1 MADQL
6 FYEDLKGDKNN
17 YAFPYMYFKNVA
29 RHQRMKGVLGVQHF
43 SKRSSL
49 NKSKPHRYFGKNALR
64 RLTKIA
70 NTQPL
75 QPLCT
80 ETNPLGIYDSSTAL
94 YIQGR
99 KAERTNDEQTQG
111 IKELEMSRQT
121 ALFNEKLRENPH
133 NVNLWLSF
141 IEHQNSASFSLMEN
155 DSDISQSQ
163 HKKLGRNLHRRAQ
176 LERKVAILDKAIEH
190 NPKSVKLLTAR
201 LNIVA
206 EYWDVST
213 LHQEWRNVL
222 FLNPVSIEL
231 WNEYLN
237 FIENNFEGFSVA
249 LALKTYASCFQ
260 KLLQMQQ
267 PSFASHQR
275 PAHLEEFIIDIA
287 SRLCS
292 FLRQCGWIE
301 KSVSLSQALLEL
313 CFKRPNDISSPLTW
327 LESLWEARVP
337 RTGEV
342 DFIESAVATERQLP
356 IRAVHGID
364 ALEAEDAIITSNQ
377 SFPVIWRLIES
388 LRSREH
394 FQACSSSTDCDD
406 EDRFVSFT
414 DLSPYLFIGEKKNHL
429 QFRLLFGCL
438 VSLGIP
444 ILPAS
449 QAQLFWA
456 PLVLEDNLLRC
467 LANVPKIASLSS
479 SQPNI
484 VNNMSYLTFLRR
496 IVLQTYRLIKQPYQ
510 LELAL
515 WWLDVERVRIGAIA
529 RSSTQVDVKN
539 RWKEAKTW
547 VKAFLKDVSS
557 SDSVTTL
564 LLYNGYAAL
573 ELQMGNEEEY
583 RKILS
588 QLMKMYSVNPLLV
601 EQEKNPGLKAALIR
615 IWFSYARSLLR
626 CKAQGKPNQQ
636 AALAQLVALG
646 AGSTFSDRGTYTP
659 AMLLKAKRKY
669 QAVLQQ
675 MNENSIVDKV
685 SENLTFLY
693 PDELVELLGCYSY
706 FLSLTEGCRSAFH
719 MVEQW
724 LVSSQKRDLHFT
736 AEMRYNIEFVKY
748 HIRRECVYVN
758 LLELSSEAREW
769 AKDIQSRLFHDTICT
784 ALAEYPDSMQL
795 LTIFIN
801 SEERCSMFSGLWN
814 TLTMRAK
821 ATQSKSGSRAALAA
835 CLALANREEIVK
847 KGEETTFKELPGC
860 SGGTAT
866 LYLSYRRKMEHLAE
880 YCVSQY
886 PGRCVTLLWRIL
898 MHSAHVAGNPQRCKE
913 LFYRAIRDCPTS
925 KDICMDI
932 IQYEP
937 SSLKEVTNLMTEKDL
952 RLRFPL
958 EELELLLE
966 TEKEEN
972 ADGLHQVQIGNKND
986 SFVDA
991 TAYAEALK
999 SLTSESEDNFS
1010 EDLQQDSEED

>member
-1 MADQL
+1 MADQS
-6 FYEDLKGDKNN
+6 FYKDLKGDKNN
-17 YAFPYMYFKNVA
+17 LAFPYMYFKNVA
-29 RHQRMKGVLGVQHF
+29 RHQRMKGVLGVQNF
-43 SKRSSL
+43 SKGSSL
-49 NKSKPHRYFGKNALR
+49 KKSKKHRYFGKNALK

-70 NTQPL
+70 ITEPPQPL
-75 QPLCT
+75 LT
-80 ETNPLGIYDSSTAL
+80 ETNPLGIYDSSTAS
-94 YIQGR
+94 YIEGK
-99 KAERTNDEQTQG
+99 KAGKTNDEQTLG
-111 IKELEMSRQT
+111 GKEFEIPRQT

-133 NVNLWLSF
+133 DVNLWLSF
-141 IEHQNSASFSLMEN
+141 IEHQNAASLLMEN
-155 DSDISQSQ
+155 DSDSSQSQ
-163 HKKLGRNLHRRAQ
+163 HKKSGRNLHRRAL
-176 LERKVAILDKAIEH
+176 LERKIAILDKAIKH

-201 LNIVA
+201 LNVAA
-206 EYWDVST
+206 EYWDVPT

-231 WNEYLN
+231 WNEYQN

-260 KLLQMQQ
+260 KLLQMQH

-287 SRLCS
+287 TRLCS
-292 FLRQCGWIE
+292 FLRQCGWTE
-301 KSVSLSQALLEL
+301 KSVSLNQALLEL
-313 CFKRPNDISSPLTW
+313 CFKRPNDVSSPLTW
-327 LESLWEARVP
+327 LEALWEARVP
-337 RTGEV
+337 RMGEV
-342 DFIESAVATERQLP
+342 DFTESGAPRE
-356 IRAVHGID
+356 RAVHGID
-364 ALEAEDAIITSNQ
+364 ALEAEDEIITSNQ
-377 SFPVIWRLIES
+377 SFPIIWHRIEC

-414 DLSPYLFIGEKKNHL
+414 DLSPYLFICEKKYHL

-444 ILPAS
+444 LLPAS

-456 PLVLEDNLLRC
+456 PHFLEDNLLRC
-467 LANVPKIASLSS
+467 LVNVPKIASLSS
-479 SQPNI
+479 SQPDI

-529 RSSTQVDVKN
+529 RSSTQAECKN

-547 VKAFLKDVSS
+547 IKAFLKDVSS
-557 SDSVTTL
+557 SDSVTTV

-573 ELQMGNEEEY
+573 ELEMGNEEEY
-583 RKILS
+583 RKILT
-588 QLMKMYSVNPLLV
+588 QLMKIYSDNPLLV
-601 EQEKNPGLKAALIR
+601 EQEKNPGLRAALIR

-626 CKAQGKPNQQ
+626 CKNREKSDQPT
-636 AALAQLVALG
+636 ALAHLVALG
-646 AGSTFSDRGTYTP
+646 AGSTFSDRCTYTP

-669 QAVLQQ
+669 QTVLQQ
-675 MNENSIVDKV
+675 MNESIVDKV
-685 SENLTFLY
+685 SGNLTFLH

-706 FLSLTEGCRSAFH
+706 FLSLTDGCRSAFH

-724 LVSSQKRDLHFT
+724 LVSSQKKDLHFT
-736 AEMRYNIEFVKY
+736 AEMRYNIEFLRY
-748 HIRRECVYVN
+748 HTRRECVYVN
-758 LLELSSEAREW
+758 LLELSSAAREW
-769 AKDIQSRLFHDTICT
+769 AKDIQPRLFHDTLCT

-795 LTIFIN
+795 LTVLIN

-814 TLTMRAK
+814 SLTMRAK
-821 ATQSKSGSRAALAA
+821 ATKSKSGSLAALAA
-835 CLALANREEIVK
+835 CLALANREETVK

-866 LYLSYRRKMEHLAE
+866 LYISYRRKMEHLAE

-886 PGRCVTLLWRIL
+886 PGRHVALLWRIL

-932 IQYEP
+932 MEYAP
-937 SSLKEVTNLMTEKDL
+937 SSLKEVTKLMTEKDL

-966 TEKEEN
+966 TEREEN
-972 ADGLHQVQIGNKND
+972 ADGLCQVQIGNKDD
-986 SFVDA
+986 SRVDA
-991 TAYAEALK
+991 IAAEALT
-999 SLTSESEDNFS
+999 SLSSESEDNFS
-1010 EDLQQDSEED
+1010 EDFQHDSEED